1 MTSPDPVPAPAGP
14 VTAIVTTEG
23 RTLLA
28 TEVTGQAAVEPAA
41 TLPVLVVVVVEFVDA
56 IAAPMNPPPTP
67 TTAKAGI
74 RIHGHHG
81 TRLERWR
88 CISPAFPRWS
98 SAPWQSLP
106 GSHACGHACPPGMR
120 ARRYG
125 ASVPPATAACLT
137 RRG

>member
-14 VTAIVTTEG
+14 ETAIVTTEG

-28 TEVTGQAAVEPAA
+28 TEVTAQAAVEPAA
-41 TLPVLVVVVVEFVDA
+41 TFPVLVVVVVEFVDA

-81 TRLERWR
+81 ARLERWR
-88 CISPAFPRWS
+88 CISVAFPRWS
-98 SAPWQSLP
+98 SAPQQSLP
-106 GSHACGHACPPGMR
+106 SSGACGHACPPL
-120 ARRYG
+120 RRQRSPG
-125 ASVPPATAACLT
+125 
-137 RRG
+137 